1 VRVKKNDG
9 LLLKSLLSYYNRY
22 ANRAA
27 NKIMIKSSFIPNQAG
42 FTLIEIM
49 AVLVIIS
56 VMASVATKKYID
68 ISDLAEDRAL
78 TAGITELNSRETLTW
93 TNQKF
98 ATGGYKDDGE
108 IWTAMNTDLGTSYS
122 WTAGPNAG
130 GGTLGFGART
140 MILNRTV
147 STNIS
152 AGRWQ

>member
-1 VRVKKNDG
+1 
-9 LLLKSLLSYYNRY
+9 
-22 ANRAA
+22 
-27 NKIMIKSSFIPNQAG
+27 MIKTSLIPNQKG

-68 ISDLAEDRAL
+68 ITDLAENRAL
-78 TAGITELNSRETLTW
+78 AAGITELNSRETLTW

-98 ATGGYKDDGE
+98 ASGGYTNDGD
-108 IWTAMNTDLGTSYS
+108 IWTAMSTDLGTSYS
-122 WTAGPNAG
+122 WIAGPDAS

-147 STNIS
+147 STSI
-152 AGRWQ
+152 AAARWQ

>member
-56 VMASVATKKYID
+56 VMASVATKKY
-68 ISDLAEDRAL
+68 
-78 TAGITELNSRETLTW
+78 SRETLTW

>member
-1 VRVKKNDG
+1 
-9 LLLKSLLSYYNRY
+9 
-22 ANRAA
+22 
-27 NKIMIKSSFIPNQAG
+27 MIKTSLIPNQAG

-68 ISDLAEDRAL
+68 ITDVAEYRAL
-78 TAGITELNSRETLTW
+78 QAGITELNSRETLTW

-98 ATGGYKDDGE
+98 APGGYTNDGD
-108 IWTAMNTDLGTSYS
+108 IWTAMTTDLGTAYS
-122 WTAGPNAG
+122 WTAGPDAS

-147 STNIS
+147 STTIA

>member
-1 VRVKKNDG
+1 MQNAVYVCAMIYVVLYK
-9 LLLKSLLSYYNRY
+9 
-22 ANRAA
+22 
-27 NKIMIKSSFIPNQAG
+27 KIMIKSSFIPNQAG

-68 ISDLAEDRAL
+68 ITDLAEDRAM
-78 TAGITELNSRETLTW
+78 AVGITALNSNETLTW

-98 ATGGYKDDGE
+98 APGGYTNDAD
-108 IWTAMNTDLGTSYS
+108 IWTAMNTDIGTGYS
-122 WTAGPNAG
+122 WSAGPDAS

-140 MILNRTV
+140 RILNRTV
-147 STNIS
+147 STTIA

>member
-1 VRVKKNDG
+1 
-9 LLLKSLLSYYNRY
+9 
-22 ANRAA
+22 
-27 NKIMIKSSFIPNQAG
+27 MIKSSFIPNQAG

-68 ISDLAEDRAL
+68 ITDLAEDRAL
-78 TAGITELNSRETLTW
+78 AAGITELNSRETLTW

-98 ATGGYKDDGE
+98 AAGGYTNDGD
-108 IWTAMNTDLGTSYS
+108 IWTAMTTDLDLGPFYS
-122 WTAGPNAG
+122 WNAGPDAS

-147 STNIS
+147 STTIS

>member
-1 VRVKKNDG
+1 MNKT
-9 LLLKSLLSYYNRY
+9 SL
-22 ANRAA
+22 
-27 NKIMIKSSFIPNQAG
+27 IPNQAG

-68 ISDLAEDRAL
+68 ITGLAEDRAL
-78 TAGITELNSRETLTW
+78 AAGITELNSRETLTW

-98 ATGGYKDDGE
+98 APGGYTNDAD
-108 IWTAMNTDLGTSYS
+108 IVTAMTTNLGVSYS
-122 WTAGPNAG
+122 WTAGPDAS

-140 MILNRTV
+140 KILNRTV
-147 STNIS
+147 STSIA